1 MKSKD
6 RTGRDVVPLRRMTR
20 ERDKKLRIC
29 PLCEATC
36 GLEITVEGRHA
47 TAIRGDEADVF
58 SAGFLC
64 PKAAALAQLDAD
76 PDRLR
81 QPLVRRGGQLVPVSW
96 DEAFAEVERRL
107 LPIIAEHGNDAV
119 AVYLGNPNVHNLSLA
134 IYGQVLLRALRTKN
148 IYSASTVDQIP
159 KQLASGLMFGTFTTV
174 AVPDID
180 HTDLLLM
187 LGANPF
193 DSNGSLWTVPDFP
206 GRLRALQKRG
216 GQCVVVDPRRT
227 RTADAADQHICIRP
241 GTDAHFLMAIVHT
254 LFAEGL
260 VNPGKLADHVDG
272 IAAVKEVAA
281 DFAPEKVAP
290 VCHVS
295 AAVLRDLARRLA
307 AAERAVVYGRIGT
320 CTQEFGTLASWLV
333 DVCNVLTGNLDR
345 PGGALFPLAPGFAA
359 NSHGTPGVGR
369 GVRTGR
375 RHSRVRG
382 APEVQGELP
391 VACLAEEIETPGEG
405 QVRALITIAGN
416 PALSTPNGE
425 RLSRALASLD
435 FMISLDLYLN
445 ETTRH
450 AGVIFPGLSP
460 LEESHYDLV
469 FNQFAHRNAAR
480 YSPPV
485 FPAPPDR
492 PLEWQTLLRLTGIVS
507 GQGAGANLEALDDFV
522 ALAQVQRA
530 VGNSQSPVHGRDPEE
545 ILAALAPR
553 RGPERIVD
561 LALRSG
567 PYGEGFG
574 ARAGRLS
581 LSELEAHPHGIDLGP
596 LAPRLPHVL
605 RTPSGKVELAPR
617 PLIEDV
623 ARLRSSL
630 ERNHDDG
637 HFYLVGRRHLRSN
650 NSWMH
655 NLPLL
660 AAGRP
665 RCTLQVHPADARRL
679 GLTEGASARVQSR
692 VGEVVAPVEITDAIM
707 PGVVSLPHGWGHD
720 EPNTRLQVAARQ
732 PGVNS
737 NLLADEQAID
747 PLSGNAVLNGI
758 PVTVAPVCE

>member
-1 MKSKD
+1 
-6 RTGRDVVPLRRMTR
+6 MTR
-20 ERDKKLRIC
+20 EDDKRFRIC

-36 GLEITVEGRHA
+36 GLEITVHGRRA
-47 TAIRGDEADVF
+47 TAIRGDAADVF

-64 PKAAALAQLDAD
+64 PKAAALAQLDED

-81 QPLVRRGGQLVPVSW
+81 LPLVRRNGQLVPASW

-107 LPIIAEHGNDAV
+107 LPIIAEHGSDAV
-119 AVYLGNPNVHNLSLA
+119 AVYLGNPNVHNLSLTV
-134 IYGQVLLRALRTKN
+134 YGQVLLRALRTKN

-159 KQLASGLMFGTFTTV
+159 KQLASGLMYGTFTTV

-180 HTDLLLM
+180 RTDFLLM

-216 GQCVVVDPRRT
+216 GQCVVVDPRRS
-227 RTADAADQHICIRP
+227 RTAEAADQHVFIRP

-254 LFAEGL
+254 LFAEDL
-260 VNPGKLADHVDG
+260 VDLGKLNGHVTG
-272 IAAVKEVAA
+272 VEEVKKAAAE
-281 DFAPEKVAP
+281 FAPERVESTCQIP
-290 VCHVS
+290 
-295 AAVLRDLARRLA
+295 AAATRDLARRLA
-307 AAERAVVYGRIGT
+307 GAERAVVYGRIGT

-333 DVCNVLTGNLDR
+333 DVCNALTGNLDR

-359 NSHGTPGVGR
+359 NSHGTPGIGR

-382 APEVQGELP
+382 APEVQGDLP
-391 VACLAEEIETPGEG
+391 VACLAEEIETPGDG

-425 RLSRALASLD
+425 RLGRALASLD

-450 AGVIFPGLSP
+450 ADVIFPGLSP
-460 LEESHYDLV
+460 LEESHFDAV
-469 FNQFAHRNAAR
+469 FNQFACRNAAR
-480 YSPPV
+480 YSPPL
-485 FPAPPDR
+485 FPAPANR
-492 PLEWQTLLRLTGIVS
+492 PLEWQTLLRLAGIVS
-507 GQGAGANLEALDDFV
+507 GQGAGTDLTALDDFV
-522 ALAQVQRA
+522 ALTQVQRA
-530 VGNSQSPVHGRDPEE
+530 VASSQSPVHGRSPQE
-545 ILAALAPR
+545 IIAALAPR

-567 PYGEGFG
+567 PYGDGFG
-574 ARAGRLS
+574 TNPGGLS
-581 LSELEAHPHGIDLGP
+581 LTRLEAHPHGIDLGP
-596 LAPRLPHVL
+596 LAPRLPDVL
-605 RTPSGKVELAPR
+605 RTPSGRVELAPQ
-617 PLIEDV
+617 PLLDDV
-623 ARLRSSL
+623 SRLRSAL
-630 ERNHDDG
+630 DRHREDG
-637 HFYLVGRRHLRSN
+637 ELYLVGRRHLRSN

-665 RCTLQVHPADARRL
+665 RCTLHVHPDDAKRL
-679 GLTEGASARVQSR
+679 GLADGSSARVQSHAG
-692 VGEVVAPVEITDAIM
+692 VLLAPVEITDAIM

-720 EPNTRLQVAARQ
+720 QPDTRLQVAGRH

-737 NLLADEQAID
+737 NLLADERAID

-758 PVTVAPVCE
+758 PVTVEPAPE